1 MEAKP
6 FHLQSPEG
14 IAKEYAGNKQRIAQ
28 AMQSG
33 LLDPTSA
40 LMAGMFIDRMRSA
53 QFQEQGAPPTVA
65 QQVFSPAQSAPQP
78 GLGMP
83 GAPQAT
89 PQMAPQQAPPPQMG
103 MAEGGL
109 AGLPVPDNMYDAPST
124 DAQQFGGGGVVA
136 FADGGGTSTR
146 EMLADIRARKRV
158 ARTTKEYNELAAD
171 EHNLLLQMGRIKPRD
186 VEAEARL
193 AQLRELGAEQEQAR
207 NEGFANLERDAR
219 TRASTRMGEIR
230 DALTPDAK
238 PRSEGIIPDTVRGIG
253 SVVGGIAKNWGE
265 MFDAGGLGQAQSVT
279 AAGPALYRNPGDK
292 PIDPRFYASPEAWKT
307 QPTAPAAPT
316 APAVPGTPPAGAPAP
331 AHSAAYLAAKG
342 VTPSTAPRGPGGGG
356 RAPAV
361 SAAPAAPALPT
372 VQDLVGTSPGGSA
385 PGAVDTSGFLDAYKN
400 SVGTPPTAKTS
411 RQDAL
416 DAYYEKQMSPEAMAK
431 QKKEDMWTAL
441 AQMGLGMMSTKSPN
455 FLQSVGE
462 AGAAAL
468 PGLREAVKD
477 RKARE
482 AAGLQALAQS
492 ETSRSA
498 AELQRWGLTADRADK
513 LATFM
518 QTERGQQMD
527 ADLRRQ
533 GFSVQARIAKMSAE
547 ADKYRAD
554 LSYRAAQEQN
564 ATSIRAA
571 QISASA
577 RGESDNSTAKMKEY
591 NFYSQLTPDQ
601 RKTYREVAQAGAP
614 APFDPRDPD
623 DPRYKSNPG
632 TPAEQLAKARRL
644 TTVLTPPGR

>member
-53 QFQEQGAPPTVA
+53 QFQEQGAPQTVA

-78 GLGMP
+78 GLGSL

-89 PQMAPQQAPPPQMG
+89 PQMAPQQAPQQAPPPQMG

-109 AGLPVPDNMYDAPST
+109 ADLPVPDSMYDEPST
-124 DAQQFGGGGVVA
+124 DAQQYGGGGVVA
-136 FADGGGTSTR
+136 FADKG
-146 EMLADIRARKRV
+146 LATDTKSVAATDKVKIDNLNTLIRNSRGAERDSLVAARDALLQQAWNARNGAPGWTPEEPVAPSEADLSATHGRGVALRKQLTDQGNWEV
-158 ARTTKEYNELAAD
+158 ART
-171 EHNLLLQMGRIKPRD
+171 QVGP
-186 VEAEARL
+186 
-193 AQLRELGAEQEQAR
+193 
-207 NEGFANLERDAR
+207 
-219 TRASTRMGEIR
+219 
-230 DALTPDAK
+230 
-238 PRSEGIIPDTVRGIG
+238 GIIKGLNSFLSPPSAAAEEGARFHPNYPVGTPL
-253 SVVGGIAKNWGE
+253 SVVAQQPGGGALPAPWGTG
-265 MFDAGGLGQAQSVT
+265 APVSLPT
-279 AAGPALYRNPGDK
+279 PAAGPAGASTNRAGLVAPSVNP
-292 PIDPRFYASPEAWKT
+292 S
-307 QPTAPAAPT
+307 
-316 APAVPGTPPAGAPAP
+316 
-331 AHSAAYLAAKG
+331 
-342 VTPSTAPRGPGGGG
+342 APRARGPGGPGGGG

-361 SAAPAAPALPT
+361 SAAPAAPVVPT
-372 VQDLVGTSPGGSA
+372 MQDLVGTATGAGA

-400 SVGTPPTAKTS
+400 SVGTPPTANTK

-498 AELQRWGLTADRADK
+498 AELQRWGLSADRADK

-527 ADLRRQ
+527 ADLKRQ
-533 GFSVQARIAKMSAE
+533 GYEIQARIAKLNAE
-547 ADKYRAD
+547 MDKYRTDTQLMSARE
-554 LSYRAAQEQN
+554 SN
-564 ATSIRAA
+564 ATSVKVEGMR
-571 QISASA
+571 A
-577 RGESDNSTAKMKEY
+577 RGNGSEKAIEVEY
-591 NFYSQLTPDQ
+591 RLNQLDPVGMQTV
-601 RKTYREVAQAGAP
+601 YRNQGLRNAG
-614 APFDPRDPD
+614 FDPRNPD
-623 DPRYKSNPG
+623 DPRYQSNPG